1 MTRHTSRRVAGAGGT
16 TGSAAGGKSMKHR
29 FDTVDNGDTHGA
41 SQFAAYL
48 LLRNDKLSFALR
60 YGYCRYVA
68 NNMNAPCLIWLLSF
82 PETLMDYERLAI
94 FLSLLSQFNRLSSFF
109 IL

>member
-1 MTRHTSRRVAGAGGT
+1 MRAKLVPNVTTPRDASYLTARSRAEGTAGP
-16 TGSAAGGKSMKHR
+16 AAGGKSMKHR

-60 YGYCRYVA
+60 YGHCRYVA
-68 NNMNAPCLIWLLSF
+68 NNVNAPCLIWLSSF
-82 PETLMDYERLAI
+82 PRRFGGL
-94 FLSLLSQFNRLSSFF
+94 
-109 IL
+109 